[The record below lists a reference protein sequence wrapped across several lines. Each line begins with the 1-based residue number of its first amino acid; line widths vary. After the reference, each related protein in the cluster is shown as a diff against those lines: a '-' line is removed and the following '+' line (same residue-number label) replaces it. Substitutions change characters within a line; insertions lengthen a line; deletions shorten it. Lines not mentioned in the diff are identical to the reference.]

1 MPPSNT
7 HEMTPS
13 LQKLQRE
20 KTKIEK
26 EIRDRVIA
34 YVAAAFGL
42 VVGLAW
48 NEAVKSLIEYFLPLG
63 GNTIFAKFLYAAILT
78 FIAVIGSVYAIRLLK
93 QNE

>member
-1 MPPSNT
+1 MI
-7 HEMTPS
+7 E
-13 LQKLQRE
+13 LKRE
-20 KTKIEK
+20 KEK
-26 EIRDRVIA
+26 VKQEIRERVIA

-78 FIAVIGSVYAIRLLK
+78 FIAVIGSVYAIRFLK
-93 QNE
+93 KDPAT